1 MRLKPLALPF
11 SPRPCGA
18 GPARGRSFGKRWLT
32 GIRSAAVRVQS
43 EGSLRRC
50 YDHRECRRTA
60 SPLTDAPILEANP
73 AVHELVTPR
82 RNPSAP

>member
-1 MRLKPLALPF
+1 MRLRTPSASV

-18 GPARGRSFGKRWLT
+18 GPARGRSFGKRCLT

-43 EGSLRRC
+43 EGSLRRLM
-50 YDHRECRRTA
+50 TIANAGAAA

-73 AVHELVTPR
+73 AVHEPVTPP